1 VPRPAAEQAPRRQ
14 PGCLGGLWLIYKMP
28 FQFLWRV
35 PRLGAAFRH
44 TAATT
49 AGIRAK
55 TSYHQLTP
63 PADRAACAAVLAEV
77 RSHDAGFDLAATA
90 RGVVRARQIVDQARL
105 AGDASA
111 ARQVLSDGLWQV
123 FVMILDSRAAH
134 NIRRQGT
141 STVVEAKVAAATR
154 DQLAEQ
160 LRLRLKCSGERSEVA
175 GEHVLRGN
183 GIQGTWHDNS
193 SQAPAGSWRELN
205 AGSRGAWSP
214 GPGCWP
220 ARSAW
225 TRSRARSLPRQ
236 LSRSATASMAGSI
249 ARSPALPKPI
259 TSAGGAAVSGLPR

>member
-1 VPRPAAEQAPRRQ
+1 MPRPAAEQAPRRQ

-28 FQFLWRV
+28 LAFLWRA

-141 STVVEAKVAAATR
+141 SAVVEAKVAAATR

-160 LRLRLKCSGERSEVA
+160 LRLRLECRGERSEVTD
-175 GEHVLRGN
+175 GQVLRGVPEV
-183 GIQGTWHDNS
+183 QGTWHED
-193 SQAPAGSWRELN
+193 WIIR
-205 AGSRGAWSP
+205 
-214 GPGCWP
+214 
-220 ARSAW
+220 
-225 TRSRARSLPRQ
+225 
-236 LSRSATASMAGSI
+236 RSATATTPRRGGVLSG
-249 ARSPALPKPI
+249 RCPQC
-259 TSAGGAAVSGLPR
+259 GAALEVGPDGSCGYCKALVLTSGQDWVVWSIEEDPW